1 VETSGRESDK
11 TKVIHLASSAGIAG
25 GERYLLDLIQ
35 FSSRDIEHFVILP
48 QRGPFERLLCQSEI
62 AYAIVN
68 VNRKLSLKI
77 FSNLISRLR
86 RIKGHILHTHGY
98 RSNFY
103 GRLGAISTGL
113 KNICTVH
120 VSLFDYLDTPRL
132 LRYAYMFAEK
142 LMAFKTSRFIC
153 VSPAIRDDMLKLGMT
168 DRKLCLIPNGVDMN
182 RFYPRPVL
190 KDKLKVL
197 GLKKNGPVIG
207 TVGRM
212 VPEKGQAY
220 LIGALKFLKTRWPDL
235 ECVFVGAGPVR
246 DQLIKR
252 ASELDVLEMCRFC
265 GEHADIENIYPVLDI
280 FVLPSLREP
289 FGLVLLEAMASGIPV
304 ITTSSGGPM
313 DFIDHDING
322 CLVPP
327 QDSRQLAQKIDD
339 MLTDRLKATSVAEN
353 GRRTAEKFYDVR
365 SSIQKTEDIY
375 RSLV

>member
-1 VETSGRESDK
+1 VETSGREPDK

-68 VNRKLSLKI
+68 VNRKLSLKV
-77 FSNLISRLR
+77 FSNLIARLR

-235 ECVFVGAGPVR
+235 ECVFVGAGPLR
-246 DQLIKR
+246 DQLIKQ
-252 ASELDVLEMCRFC
+252 ASELEVLEMCRFC
-265 GEHADIENIYPVLDI
+265 GEHAD
-280 FVLPSLREP
+280 P

-313 DFIDHDING
+313 DFIDHNING
-322 CLVPP
+322 CLVPS

-339 MLTDRLKATSVAEN
+339 MLTDRLQATSVAEN

-365 SSIQKTEDIY
+365 SSVQKTEDIY

>member
-1 VETSGRESDK
+1 VDNREPRK
-11 TKVIHLASSAGIAG
+11 TKIIHLASSAGIAG
-25 GERYLLDLIQ
+25 GERYLLDLIR

-48 QRGPFERLLCQSEI
+48 QSGPFERLLRQSEI
-62 AYAIVN
+62 ACTIIN
-68 VNRKLSLKI
+68 IDRKLSLKA
-77 FSNLISRLR
+77 FSKMSSRLR
-86 RIKGHILHTHGY
+86 RIKGHI
-98 RSNFY
+98 
-103 GRLGAISTGL
+103 
-113 KNICTVH
+113 ICTVH

-132 LRYAYMFAEK
+132 LRYTYMFAEK
-142 LMAFKTSRFIC
+142 LTAFKTRRFIC
-153 VSPAIRDDMLKLGMT
+153 VSQAIRDDMLKLGMT
-168 DRKLCLIPNGVDMN
+168 DRKLCVIPNGVDTN

-190 KDKLKVL
+190 KEKLKVL
-197 GLKKNGPVIG
+197 GLKKTGPVIG

-212 VPEKGQAY
+212 VPEKGQTY

-235 ECVFVGAGPVR
+235 ECVFVGAGPLR

-252 ASELDVLEMCRFC
+252 ASELEVLEMCRFC
-265 GEHADIENIYPVLDI
+265 GEHADIENIYPVFDI

-313 DFIDHDING
+313 DFIDHNING

-327 QDSRQLAQKIDD
+327 QDSRRLAQKIDD
-339 MLTDRLKATSVAEN
+339 MLTDRLQATSVAEN